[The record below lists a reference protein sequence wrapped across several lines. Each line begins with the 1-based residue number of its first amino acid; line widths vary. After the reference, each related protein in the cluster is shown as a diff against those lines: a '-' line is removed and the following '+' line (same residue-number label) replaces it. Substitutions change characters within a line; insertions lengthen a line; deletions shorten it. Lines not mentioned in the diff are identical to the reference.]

1 MARVHLGPIQRA
13 LVVEDPNAELDPL
26 LEELGVSVHRV
37 AGTAPD
43 EDELI
48 ALLQAHR
55 SQALFKRSRVPV
67 SRRVV
72 EACPELLVVQ
82 LCCIGD
88 DSVDKAACAE
98 HGVLVFNDPIS
109 NGRSVVELVVAHL
122 IALGRRLYETDAA
135 CRRGEW
141 EKSEKERY
149 EIQGKTLGVLGLG
162 NIGRA
167 TARVAEALGMKVR
180 FYDTREVAVEV
191 GREFGWAP
199 AANLA
204 DLFRNSDFLTV
215 HLSARD
221 VSGKSNAGLLSR
233 ELLLQLGAD
242 RPADSPRVFINLARG
257 FLHSAEDLLHAID
270 VGAIR
275 RAAVDVYPTEPR
287 GKTDPW
293 TNPYAAQPRV
303 ALTPH
308 IGASTQE
315 AQPRIA
321 RRVAQTFGAFSRW
334 GSVRDCV
341 FAPMVR
347 MGLVEDGADGA
358 VVLIVA
364 HAAARGTKRV
374 ITDAIYDSGA
384 DNLASTHK
392 DFESLGLAVDLA
404 VLDRPMSA
412 AQIDGF
418 IAEAARVTG
427 RSDAIRSVRQVS
439 LRA

>member
-13 LVVEDPNAELDPL
+13 LVVEDPNQELDPL
-26 LEELGVSVHRV
+26 LEELGVTVHRV
-37 AGTAPD
+37 VGTAPD

-48 ALLQAHR
+48 ALLQANR

-72 EACPELLVVQ
+72 ESCPDLFVVQ

-122 IALGRRLYETDAA
+122 IALARRLYETDTD
-135 CRRGEW
+135 CRAGLW

-167 TARVAEALGMKVR
+167 TARVAEALGMKIR
-180 FYDTREVAVEV
+180 FFDTREVAAEV
-191 GREFGWAP
+191 GREFGWTAAP
-199 AANLA
+199 NIA
-204 DLFRNSDFLTV
+204 DLFRNSDLITT

-221 VSGKSNAGLLSR
+221 VNGKTNAGLITR
-233 ELLLQLGAD
+233 ELLLQLGAE
-242 RPADSPRVFINLARG
+242 RPADSPRIFINLARG

-270 VGAIR
+270 VGAVR
-275 RAAVDVYPTEPR
+275 RAAVDVYPAEPR
-287 GKTDPW
+287 GKNDPW
-293 TNPYAAQPRV
+293 ANPYAAQPRV
-303 ALTPH
+303 AVTPH

-341 FAPMVR
+341 YAPMVR
-347 MGLVEDGADGA
+347 MGLVEDGAAGGA
-358 VVLIVA
+358 VLIVA

-404 VLDRPMSA
+404 VLDRPMTAEQIA
-412 AQIDGF
+412 AFID
-418 IAEAARVTG
+418 EAGRVTG
-427 RSDAIRSVRQVS
+427 RADAIRSVRQVLLS
-439 LRA
+439 R